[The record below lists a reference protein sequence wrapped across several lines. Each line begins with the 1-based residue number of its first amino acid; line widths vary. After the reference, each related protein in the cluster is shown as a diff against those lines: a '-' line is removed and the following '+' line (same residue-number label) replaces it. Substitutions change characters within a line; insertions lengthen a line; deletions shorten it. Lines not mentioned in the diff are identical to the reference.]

1 MLVVVVSCVM
11 RLTEEAQ
18 PVERLESKTLVVDT
32 LVELVDGSEIEV
44 MLGALVLVELLAGT
58 RAKLLL
64 VAESLDVS
72 VLGNGVLAV
81 LE

>member
-1 MLVVVVSCVM
+1 M

-18 PVERLESKTLVVDT
+18 LVERLESKALVVDT